1 MASFF
6 LPGGGADALKVVIV
20 ECLGTPER
28 AVIWLAPL
36 ICRMIAQPILEPA
49 AALVKALGRSIH
61 VVNEGHQG

>member
-36 ICRMIAQPILEPA
+36 ICRMIA
-49 AALVKALGRSIH
+49 
-61 VVNEGHQG
+61 